1 MQLGSKGAKIPLPA
15 AGPGQIHVGVPGNSI
30 FTAQKAIDWLIICSI
45 FTSDLVLSE
54 KFFINLCSWNDY
66 DSWFFSFLKN
76 IRSWNFKFD
85 SWITN
90 HESLLQTL
98 PQMVFSCEF
107 CEIFHNYNLFYNN
120 C

>member
-1 MQLGSKGAKIPLPA
+1 MIT
-15 AGPGQIHVGVPGNSI
+15 IRD
-30 FTAQKAIDWLIICSI
+30 F
-45 FTSDLVLSE
+45 LV
-54 KFFINLCSWNDY
+54 
-66 DSWFFSFLKN
+66 
-76 IRSWNFKFD
+76 SWNFKFD